1 MKYLVTLLS
10 ALLMLSACSKDD
22 SSDNK
27 TTTKASRAVMIYMA
41 GENSLTEYRG
51 LRYLQNDLTEM
62 VEGSKYLADDQR
74 VFIFVDSL
82 GTNSKYKGTPY
93 IIEVHGGKAI
103 SQKVYDKDFYSGD
116 PDRFREVVSWM
127 TSNIKADG
135 YGLVLW
141 GHATG
146 WKIEESTRAGSS
158 RRGYGSDTNEDVG
171 PEDDRWMNITDM
183 ATELGKLPK
192 LDFIFADCCNM
203 VNAENAYELRNVTN
217 YLIGSPAEIPGNGAP
232 YHMIL
237 PLLFKNG
244 SELYKSII
252 DTYYDYYLEAYK
264 GTHLSGYSVPLAAVD
279 TKNMSQ
285 LATAT
290 HDVLDKF
297 TGGYPQYPDSP
308 DMTGIAFYDGYDE
321 AVFYDMR
328 AFIKRNTTAEVFQ
341 TWDQAFNQAVPYYR
355 MSMKWMTIYNGAP
368 YYNLERAMNSFDQ
381 DQTQYGCMSMFIPM
395 SLSAYNGGYYAY
407 NLHAAEFAWN
417 RVMDWSRF
425 GW

>member
-1 MKYLVTLLS
+1 
-10 ALLMLSACSKDD
+10 MLSACSKDD

-51 LRYLQNDLTEM
+51 LRYLQNDLAEM

-74 VFIFVDSL
+74 VFVFVDSL

-93 IIEVHGGKAI
+93 IIEVHGGKTI

-116 PDRFREVVSWM
+116 PDRFRDVVSWM

-158 RRGYGSDTNEDVG
+158 RRGYGWDTNEDVG

-232 YHMIL
+232 YDMIL

-395 SLSAYNGGYYAY
+395 NLSAYNGGYYAY
-407 NLHAAEFAWN
+407 NLQASEFAWN

>member
-1 MKYLVTLLS
+1 
-10 ALLMLSACSKDD
+10 
-22 SSDNK
+22 
-27 TTTKASRAVMIYMA
+27 
-41 GENSLTEYRG
+41 
-51 LRYLQNDLTEM
+51 
-62 VEGSKYLADDQR
+62 
-74 VFIFVDSL
+74 
-82 GTNSKYKGTPY
+82 
-93 IIEVHGGKAI
+93 
-103 SQKVYDKDFYSGD
+103 
-116 PDRFREVVSWM
+116 M

-146 WKIEESTRAGSS
+146 WKIEESTRAASS

-395 SLSAYNGGYYAY
+395 NLSAYNGGYYAY

>member
-1 MKYLVTLLS
+1 
-10 ALLMLSACSKDD
+10 MLSACSKDD

-74 VFIFVDSL
+74 VFVFVDSL

-93 IIEVHGGKAI
+93 IIEVHGGKTI

-116 PDRFREVVSWM
+116 PDRFRDVVSWM

-158 RRGYGSDTNEDVG
+158 RRGYGWDTNEDVG

-232 YHMIL
+232 YDMIL

-395 SLSAYNGGYYAY
+395 NLSAYNGGYYAY
-407 NLHAAEFAWN
+407 NLQASEFAWN